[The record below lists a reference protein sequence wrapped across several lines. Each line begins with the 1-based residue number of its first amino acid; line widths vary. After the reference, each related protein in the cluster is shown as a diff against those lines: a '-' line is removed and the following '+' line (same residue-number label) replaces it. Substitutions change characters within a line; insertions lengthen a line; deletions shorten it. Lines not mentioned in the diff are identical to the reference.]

1 MGKTADI
8 LHHIGVGAT
17 GLGLLGSFVA
27 APAATALGLVGGIA
41 GEQAV
46 NKVTKKVSD
55 FLTNGKGKTWNEYA
69 E

>member
-1 MGKTADI
+1 MGKTADV
-8 LHHIGVGAT
+8 LHHVGVGGM

-46 NKVTKKVSD
+46 NKATKKISD